1 MENKFFRLKKLKA
14 QVKLFAPVLFLIL
27 ALGMIGIGV
36 SKNPYMVRIKN
47 ATADAIIPIVHV
59 IGAPVRWCK
68 SVASGVR
75 DVLTVYSQNKQLRE
89 ENQVLIGWK
98 NTALKL
104 AADKKELEKALNYVP
119 SKEVSYLTARI
130 MADNG
135 GTFARTLIVGAGSEN
150 GLKKGAVAVFPEGM
164 LGRIVEVGTSVSRL
178 LELTDYTSRI
188 PVMVGNERFLCILT
202 GDNTDY
208 PKLISVPEGAEIS
221 VGDTV
226 VTSGHAGVFPSGIAI
241 GTVISVEGEIAV
253 QPYANAKTSEFVR
266 LVDFGFDDV
275 LIKEQTCDC
284 PADE

>member
-27 ALGMIGIGV
+27 ALAFVGIGV
-36 SKNPYMVRIKN
+36 SKNPYMVWIKN
-47 ATADAIIPIVHV
+47 KAADAVIPVVHM
-59 IGAPVRWCK
+59 IGAPVRWGQ
-68 SVASGVR
+68 SVIGGVQ
-75 DVLTVYSQNKQLRE
+75 DILTVYSQNKQLRE
-89 ENQVLIGWK
+89 ENQLLIGWK

-130 MADNG
+130 MADTG

-164 LGRIVEVGTSVSRL
+164 LGRIIEVGTSVSRL

-221 VGDTV
+221 VGDRV
-226 VTSGHAGVFPSGIAI
+226 ITSGHAGVFPSGIAI
-241 GTVISVEGEIAV
+241 GTVISVDGEISV
-253 QPYANAKTSEFVR
+253 QPYVNAKTNEFVR
-266 LVDFGFDDV
+266 LVDFGLDDT
-275 LIKEQTCDC
+275 LIKEETCEC

>member
-1 MENKFFRLKKLKA
+1 MENKFFRLKKIKA

-27 ALGMIGIGV
+27 ALSMIGIGV
-36 SKNPYMVRIKN
+36 SQNPYMMQIKN
-47 ATADAIIPIVHV
+47 AMSDAVMPVVHI
-59 IGAPVRWCK
+59 IGAPLRWGK
-68 SVASGVR
+68 SLASGIQ
-75 DVLTVYSQNKQLRE
+75 DVLTVYSQNKRLRE

-119 SKEVSYLTARI
+119 AKEVSYLTARI

-150 GLKKGAVAVFPEGM
+150 GLKKGTVAIFPEGM
-164 LGRIVEVGTSVSRL
+164 LGRIIEVGTSVSRL

-208 PKLISVPEGAEIS
+208 PKLISIPEGAEIS

-226 VTSGHAGVFPSGIAI
+226 MTSGHAGVFPSGIAI
-241 GTVISVEGEIAV
+241 GRVVSVDGEIAV
-253 QPYANAKTSEFVR
+253 QPYVNAKTSEFVR
-266 LVDFGFDDV
+266 LVDFGLNDT
-275 LIKEQTCDC
+275 LIKEQTCEC

>member
-14 QVKLFAPVLFLIL
+14 QVKLFAPVLFLII
-27 ALGMIGIGV
+27 ALGLIGIGV

-47 ATADAIIPIVHV
+47 ATVDAIIPVVHV
-59 IGAPVRWCK
+59 IGAPVRWGK
-68 SVASGVR
+68 SAIGGIR
-75 DVLTVYSQNKQLRE
+75 DILTVYSQNKQLRE
-89 ENQVLIGWK
+89 ENQLLIGWK

-130 MADNG
+130 MADTG
-135 GTFARTLIVGAGSEN
+135 GTFARTLIVQAGSEN

-188 PVMVGNERFLCILT
+188 PVMVGDERFLCILT

-208 PKLISVPEGAEIS
+208 PKLISIPEGAEIS
-221 VGDTV
+221 VGDRV
-226 VTSGHAGVFPSGIAI
+226 ITSGHAGVFPSGIAI
-241 GTVISVEGEIAV
+241 GTVISVDGEISV
-253 QPYANAKTSEFVR
+253 QPYVNAKTNEFVR
-266 LVDFGFDDV
+266 LVDFGLDDT
-275 LIKEQTCDC
+275 LIKEETCEC

>member
-14 QVKLFAPVLFLIL
+14 QVKLFAPVLFLIIAL
-27 ALGMIGIGV
+27 AFVGIGV
-36 SKNPYMVRIKN
+36 SKNPYMVWIKN
-47 ATADAIIPIVHV
+47 KATDAIIPIVHM
-59 IGAPVRWCK
+59 IGAPVRWGQ
-68 SVASGVR
+68 SVIGGVR
-75 DVLTVYSQNKQLRE
+75 DILTVYSQNKQLRE
-89 ENQVLIGWK
+89 ENQLLIGWK

-130 MADNG
+130 MADTG

-150 GLKKGAVAVFPEGM
+150 GLKKGAVAVFSEGM
-164 LGRIVEVGTSVSRL
+164 LGRVIEVGTSVSRL

-221 VGDTV
+221 VGDRV
-226 VTSGHAGVFPSGIAI
+226 ITSGHAGVFPSGIAI
-241 GTVISVEGEIAV
+241 GTVISVDGEISV
-253 QPYANAKTSEFVR
+253 QPYVNAKTNEFVR
-266 LVDFGFDDV
+266 LVDFGLDDT
-275 LIKEQTCDC
+275 LIKEETCEC
-284 PADE
+284 SADE